1 MVAVRMSRAF
11 QDSETGDSNVR
22 LPLVGL
28 FSCLYCER
36 HFSTKH
42 ELKRHYRRRHLR
54 CIPNYEG
61 AKTALVRSATRA
73 KGAVGRMATRCSDMP
88 SSTSQL
94 IALFILVLIYFGS

>member
-1 MVAVRMSRAF
+1 MGAVRMSRAF
-11 QDSETGDSNVR
+11 QNSETGDSDIR

-42 ELKRHYRRRHLR
+42 ELKRHYRKRHLR

-61 AKTALVRSATRA
+61 AKTVLVKSARRA
-73 KGAVGRMATRCSDMP
+73 KDAVGRMATRCSDVP

-94 IALFILVLIYFGS
+94 IALFILVLIYCGS